1 LSAQR
6 ALELLCRARFAA
18 AQPFPVALLQIEQR
32 HSLDLSRARAR
43 CGFARG
49 HLLDVVVYVP
59 GGQGNAQE
67 QAAAEDLVE
76 LSVGEESFER
86 WVGAVSV
93 TPTARGGPL
102 TVLNANSEEQSAFPI
117 QALPEAIAAAIA
129 GLKQGLSSES
139 LAARPEGEAWVL
151 FELSPEPAQ
160 DYAAQDDL
168 VLASTRL
175 PELKKSFLRGERVF
189 SGRFSGSGELF
200 TYLKYESSAP
210 SAEARLAE
218 RAAIEDELARA
229 LPPAQGTLFGVG
241 LGLRYAYLD
250 LALKDVACVE
260 TVILPALRARGIARR
275 AWLLF
280 CDSELEREWLGVYP
294 DSPEPFFG

>member
-1 LSAQR
+1 MSVHR
-6 ALELLCRARFAA
+6 ALELLRSARFEA
-18 AQPFPVALLQIEQR
+18 AQPFPVALARVEQR

-43 CGFARG
+43 CGFSRG

-59 GGQGNAQE
+59 GGHGNAEE

-76 LSVGEESFER
+76 LSIGEESFER
-86 WVGAVSV
+86 WVGTVSA
-93 TPTARGGPL
+93 TPTVRGGPL
-102 TVLNANSEEQSAFPI
+102 TVLNANPEAQSAFPV
-117 QALPEAIAAAIA
+117 QALPAAIAAAIA
-129 GLKQGLSSES
+129 GLKQGLSTES
-139 LAARPEGEAWVL
+139 PALQSAGEEWVL
-151 FELSPEPAQ
+151 FELTPEPAE
-160 DYAAQDDL
+160 DYTAQDDL

-175 PELKKSFLRGERVF
+175 PELKKTFLRGERVF

-218 RAAIEDELARA
+218 RAAIEDELGRA
-229 LPPAQGTLFGVG
+229 LRPAQCALFGVG
-241 LGLRYAYLD
+241 LGLRYVYLD
-250 LALKDVACVE
+250 LALKDADCVE
-260 TVILPALRARGIARR
+260 ALILPVLRARGVARR

-280 CDSELEREWLGVYP
+280 CDSELEREWVGVYP

>member
-1 LSAQR
+1 LSVRR
-6 ALELLCRARFAA
+6 ALELLRRARFAA
-18 AQPFPVALLQIEQR
+18 AAPFPVALAQIEQR
-32 HSLDLSRARAR
+32 HSLDLSKARAR
-43 CGFARG
+43 CGFSRG

-59 GGQGNAQE
+59 GGHGNAQE

-86 WVGAVSV
+86 WVGAVST
-93 TPTARGGPL
+93 TPTVRGGPL
-102 TVLNANSEEQSAFPI
+102 TVLNANPEEQIAFPI

-139 LAARPEGEAWVL
+139 PAPQPESEGWVL
-151 FELSPEPAQ
+151 FELSPELAQ
-160 DYAAQDDL
+160 DYTAQDDL
-168 VLASTRL
+168 VFASTRL

-218 RAAIEDELARA
+218 RAAIEDELGRA
-229 LPPAQGTLFGVG
+229 LRPAQGSLFGVG
-241 LGLRYAYLD
+241 LGLRYVYLD
-250 LALKDVACVE
+250 LALKDADCVE
-260 TVILPALRARGIARR
+260 ALILPALRARGIARR

-280 CDSELEREWLGVYP
+280 CDSELEREWVGVYP
-294 DSPEPFFG
+294 DSPAPYFG